1 MFGEKLNERGAVGD
15 LAARFGQRFA
25 LLGGHQPG
33 KRFGIFDD
41 QVEPAAQDGGTLFRQ
56 QVAPRTECAMC
67 RFDRDAGAFR
77 PDIGHAGD
85 FGASRRVQ
93 NRILGLAGPGA
104 INVALLADERVDLL
118 VHRRLLLVCALPG
131 LFIMM
136 GSALGL
142 GNRQDTVPC
151 ALSLTSY
158 SAGRAKKS
166 EPTMRDMTV
175 IFDLDGTMV
184 DTAPDLIAA
193 TNHTLGQFGMAP
205 VEARIIQPAL
215 SLGAKAMIH
224 AAMNELGRV
233 ADEDMLSVMTERFVE
248 YYSDNIA
255 VSSRIFPGLVEAL
268 VILRDEGARLG
279 VCTNKRGALTLK
291 LLAELQLDR
300 YFHAIA
306 GADMFPVRKP
316 DARHLLG
323 TIAMAG
329 GDLSRA
335 VMIGD
340 SATDAGAARN
350 AKVPFVAVSFGYGE
364 SPVEDLKPDA
374 VIHSFADLLPALRAL
389 LPARKRPDLDGA
401 DAPA

>member
-1 MFGEKLNERGAVGD
+1 M
-15 LAARFGQRFA
+15 Q
-25 LLGGHQPG
+25 
-33 KRFGIFDD
+33 
-41 QVEPAAQDGGTLFRQ
+41 
-56 QVAPRTECAMC
+56 
-67 RFDRDAGAFR
+67 
-77 PDIGHAGD
+77 
-85 FGASRRVQ
+85 
-93 NRILGLAGPGA
+93 
-104 INVALLADERVDLL
+104 
-118 VHRRLLLVCALPG
+118 
-131 LFIMM
+131 
-136 GSALGL
+136 
-142 GNRQDTVPC
+142 
-151 ALSLTSY
+151 
-158 SAGRAKKS
+158 
-166 EPTMRDMTV
+166 DMTV

-215 SLGAKAMIH
+215 SLGAKAMIR

-268 VILRDEGARLG
+268 VVLRDEGARLG
-279 VCTNKRGALTLK
+279 VCTNKREALTLK
-291 LLAELQLDR
+291 LLAELRLDR
-300 YFHAIA
+300 YFDAIA
-306 GADMFPVRKP
+306 GADTFPVRKP
-316 DARHLLG
+316 DEGHLLG

-329 GDLSRA
+329 GDSSRA

-350 AKVPFVAVSFGYGE
+350 AKVPFVAVSFGYAE
-364 SPVEDLKPDA
+364 SPVEDLEPDA

-389 LPARKRPDLDGA
+389 SSTRKQPGLGGA